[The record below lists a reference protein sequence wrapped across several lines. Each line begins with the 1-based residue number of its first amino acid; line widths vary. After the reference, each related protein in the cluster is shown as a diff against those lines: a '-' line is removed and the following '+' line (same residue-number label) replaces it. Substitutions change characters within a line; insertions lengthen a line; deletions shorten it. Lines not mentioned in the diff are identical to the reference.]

1 MMQFIVSVIYLLA
14 CTACALVGASKPLT
28 SGSVSPRLDQEPLLL
43 LGSLK
48 FYISMQT
55 KEHSFLTIR
64 ATAAFVHI
72 PSGKHGPNAQPNVPY
87 QLQQGG
93 DVH

>member
-43 LGSLK
+43 LYG
-48 FYISMQT
+48 T
-55 KEHSFLTIR
+55 SFARLFSAMDFSYSCPCPAR
-64 ATAAFVHI
+64 
-72 PSGKHGPNAQPNVPY
+72 
-87 QLQQGG
+87 
-93 DVH
+93 